1 MASSAPTSDLW
12 CLLQSLARSMVGIV
26 LAQQHFEGAGAEV
39 ATQLVA
45 CSTVTHRQQD
55 AGCTDHSRHDQ
66 DQWKVEAGKKLKA
79 GETVILLGDR

>member
-1 MASSAPTSDLW
+1 
-12 CLLQSLARSMVGIV
+12 MVGIV

-45 CSTVTHRQQD
+45 CSRVTYQQQD
-55 AGCTDHSRHDQ
+55 AECTDHSGHDQ

-79 GETVILLGDR
+79 GETAILLGDR